1 MLVGTFTASSVMLST
16 PVGAAA
22 VDQCA
27 IFSPATITKLLN
39 GQKAVGVPTK
49 RATGYCGW
57 HSAGSPIPAT
67 SGSILY
73 FVYPNEAAAKKMFQL
88 FAGLSNEKK
97 ISGVGDKAVVSDRAN
112 LAAISARKGA
122 LFLHIESLSKGPSS
136 KPLINLAKSVFATGH
151 A

>member
-1 MLVGTFTASSVMLST
+1 
-16 PVGAAA
+16 
-22 VDQCA
+22 
-27 IFSPATITKLLN
+27 
-39 GQKAVGVPTK
+39 
-49 RATGYCGW
+49 
-57 HSAGSPIPAT
+57 
-67 SGSILY
+67 
-73 FVYPNEAAAKKMFQL
+73 MFQL

-122 LFLHIESLSKGPSS
+122 LFLHIESLSKGPLS